1 MLEKYLPYCF
11 FGNIPRQIDAENL
24 GTQRSGDAADFYS
37 STLLERLILEPVKI
51 GLLLPQS
58 GVDATQGTDAARGF
72 ELYGRKADAAP
83 QLVKEDDQA
92 KPEVAAAKL
101 RKLVE
106 DDRVDFLVGPISSA
120 VALAIRDYVH
130 RQRVPLL
137 VPAAFT
143 RVLTSPQ
150 QASPNIFRLSD
161 TTDQAN
167 YPMGAWLTKNTPHR
181 KALVMAADFAG
192 GRHSVEA
199 FMAGFRDTG
208 GEVAAEI
215 YPPFDTADFRP
226 YLRRA
231 AGAGADMIYAWFA
244 GGDAIRFV
252 RQCKE
257 SGLGLPL
264 FGHSA
269 LCADTI
275 LARIGDAALGIVSTG
290 AYSPALETPENLEFV
305 RDYEAAYGSWPSRYS
320 ECGWIA
326 AALIATAAGDLK
338 GDLSDGGKVREA
350 LTHALPKI
358 KPPRGPMRFDAYRQA
373 VTPIYITRTEK
384 KGARIVNVVIDKLPS
399 VSQES
404 VWGWWNRS

>member
-1 MLEKYLPYCF
+1 M
-11 FGNIPRQIDAENL
+11 
-24 GTQRSGDAADFYS
+24 
-37 STLLERLILEPVKI
+37 KI

-58 GVDATQGTDAARGF
+58 GVDATQGTDAVRGV
-72 ELYGRKADAAP
+72 ELYLSKQPASAAR
-83 QLVKEDDQA
+83 LFKEDDEA
-92 KPEVAAAKL
+92 KPDVALAKL

-106 DDRVDFLVGPISSA
+106 TEGVDFIVGPISSA

-130 RQRVPLL
+130 RQSVPLL

-167 YPMGAWLTKNTPHR
+167 YPMGAWLMRNTPHR

-199 FMAGFRDTG
+199 FMAGLRDAG
-208 GEVAAEI
+208 GEIAGEI
-215 YPPFDTADFRP
+215 YPPFDTEDFGP

-231 AGAGADMIYAWFA
+231 AMIGADAVYAWFA
-244 GGDAIRFV
+244 GADAIRFV
-252 RQCKE
+252 RQYRE
-257 SGLGLPL
+257 TGLELPL

-269 LCADTI
+269 LTADTI
-275 LARIGDAALGIVSTG
+275 LSRMGDAALGIVSTG
-290 AYSPALETPENLEFV
+290 AYTPALETPENRAFV
-305 RDYEAAYGSWPSRYS
+305 RDYDAAYGSLPSRYS

-326 AALIATAAGDLK
+326 AGLMTLVARELNGDLR
-338 GDLSDGGKVREA
+338 DAAKVRDT
-350 LTHALPKI
+350 LKNALPRL
-358 KPPRGPMRFDAYRQA
+358 KPPRGAMRFDAYRQA

-384 KGARIVNVVIDKLPS
+384 HAGRLVNVVLEELPA
-399 VSQES
+399 VSQEAT
-404 VWGWWNRS
+404 WGW